1 MSQRVKYNGKT
12 YDRRHLAAI
21 AMAKDMLEDTDEIK
35 RRFAATTLMQLGQA
49 EALVHVTDFLAA
61 LKDVDAGVRYWA
73 IVYLSGAKN
82 FSGPSPV
89 AEHTEELVPMLQD
102 EDPGIRYW
110 TIEALGAQGFA
121 SIPQLNDLLKMIE
134 DSDPHCRIAA
144 AKAVARVGPDLC
156 DQVAEILCQSLEA
169 EEPFFRISGIEGL
182 GYLQEAGLQY
192 TEQLCKALNDKHAPV
207 RVAAAEAL
215 AMLGKDAVAEA
226 AARLAK
232 AQCSDPDKDVREAVG
247 TALKLL
253 DYSGALEDEDVD
265 LRRYAAEM
273 VSKSGL
279 SAADHAE
286 VLETMLLAEEDEAI
300 RGFVAE
306 AFSNMGPKAAEF
318 SVTLKMALQ
327 DTNPDVWPPVVRA
340 LARHAPEDIPEVLDT
355 VAEFLASEDPN
366 CRTRA
371 VDAIGA
377 ARDAAMKHLDRIVPL
392 MEDEEVQVRLAVIKA
407 LISVGQRGVRK
418 GDKALAKA
426 VKEDPDSQVR
436 RESLN
441 ILRHFFLAGKFGLD
455 DL

>member
-1 MSQRVKYNGKT
+1 
-12 YDRRHLAAI
+12 
-21 AMAKDMLEDTDEIK
+21 
-35 RRFAATTLMQLGQA
+35 
-49 EALVHVTDFLAA
+49 
-61 LKDVDAGVRYWA
+61 
-73 IVYLSGAKN
+73 
-82 FSGPSPV
+82 
-89 AEHTEELVPMLQD
+89 MLQD

-121 SIPQLNDLLKMIE
+121 SIPQLNDLLNMIE
-134 DSDPHCRIAA
+134 DTDPHCRIAA
-144 AKAVARVGPDLC
+144 AKAVARIGPDLC
-156 DQVAEILCQSLEA
+156 EQVAEVLCESLEA
-169 EEPFFRISGIEGL
+169 EEPFFRISGVEGL
-182 GYLQEAGLQY
+182 GYLQAAGLQY
-192 TEQLCKALNDKHAPV
+192 TEQLCAALDDKHAPV
-207 RVAAAEAL
+207 RVAAAKAL

-232 AQCSDPDKDVREAVG
+232 AQFSDPEKDVREAVG

-253 DYSGALEDEDVD
+253 DFSEALEDEDVD
-265 LRRYAAEM
+265 LRRFAAEM

-279 SAADHAE
+279 NAADHAE
-286 VLETMLLAEEDEAI
+286 VLETLLLAEEDEAI

-318 SVTLKMALQ
+318 AETLKMALQ
-327 DTNPDVWPPVVRA
+327 DANPDVWPPVIQT
-340 LARHAPEDIPEVLDT
+340 LARHVPEAIPEALDT
-355 VAEFLASEDPN
+355 VAEFLASEDPK
-366 CRTRA
+366 CRIRA
-371 VDAIGA
+371 VAAIGA
-377 ARDAAMKHLDRIVPL
+377 ARDAAMKHLDLIVPL

-407 LISVGQRGVRK
+407 LINVGQRGVRK